1 MLSQDSGVVPALTR
15 RRVLLDGGRG
25 LVLLGLLGAAVTACG
40 SGAPAGPDPLEQQ
53 LELARHDSDVA
64 TAAARAVPPAL
75 ARALTEVAAERSRHA
90 TALIEE
96 IARAARK
103 PTPTSSESASPTT
116 TSAAAAPPPSVEDV
130 VATLRSSAE
139 SATKLAPTL
148 SGYRAGLLGSIAAS
162 CTALYSVALPTKGR
176 PQ

>member
-1 MLSQDSGVVPALTR
+1 MLSQDSGVVAALTR

-40 SGAPAGPDPLEQQ
+40 SDVPAGPDPLEKQ

-64 TAAARAVPPAL
+64 TAAAKAAPPAL
-75 ARALTEVAAERSRHA
+75 ARALTEVAAERGRHA
-90 TALIEE
+90 TALVEE
-96 IARAARK
+96 IARAAHK
-103 PTPTSSESASPTT
+103 PTPTSSESPWPTT

-139 SATKLAPTL
+139 SATRLAPTL

-162 CTALYSVALPTKGR
+162 CTTLHSVALPSKGR

>member
-25 LVLLGLLGAAVTACG
+25 LVLLGLLDAAVTACG

-64 TAAARAVPPAL
+64 TAAAKAVPPAL

-96 IARAARK
+96 IARAARR

-116 TSAAAAPPPSVEDV
+116 SAAAAQPPSVDEV
-130 VATLRSSAE
+130 VAALRSSAE

>member
-25 LVLLGLLGAAVTACG
+25 LMLLGLLGAVVTACG

-53 LELARHDSDVA
+53 LESARHDSDLA
-64 TAAARAVPPAL
+64 TAAAKAASPAL

-103 PTPTSSESASPTT
+103 PTPTSSESAAPT
-116 TSAAAAPPPSVEDV
+116 TSAAAAPPPSVDDV

-139 SATKLAPTL
+139 SATRVAPTL

-162 CTALYSVALPTKGR
+162 CTALYSVALPSKGR

>member
-1 MLSQDSGVVPALTR
+1 ML
-15 RRVLLDGGRG
+15 
-25 LVLLGLLGAAVTACG
+25 
-40 SGAPAGPDPLEQQ
+40 
-53 LELARHDSDVA
+53 A
-64 TAAARAVPPAL
+64 TAAAKAVPPAL

-116 TSAAAAPPPSVEDV
+116 SSAAAAPPPSVDDV

>member
-1 MLSQDSGVVPALTR
+1 M
-15 RRVLLDGGRG
+15 
-25 LVLLGLLGAAVTACG
+25 LLGLLGAAVTACG
-40 SGAPAGPDPLEQQ
+40 SSGPAGPDPLEQQ

-64 TAAARAVPPAL
+64 TAAAKAVPPAL

-96 IARAARK
+96 IARAARR

-116 TSAAAAPPPSVEDV
+116 SAAAAPPPSVDEV
-130 VATLRSSAE
+130 VAALRSSAE
-139 SATKLAPTL
+139 SATQLAPTL

-162 CTALYSVALPTKGR
+162 CTALYSVALPSRGR

>member
-25 LVLLGLLGAAVTACG
+25 LVLLGLFGAAVTACG

-64 TAAARAVPPAL
+64 TAAAKAVPPAL

-90 TALIEE
+90 TALTEE

-103 PTPTSSESASPTT
+103 PTPTSSDSATPTT
-116 TSAAAAPPPSVEDV
+116 TGAAAAPPPSVDDV
-130 VATLRSSAE
+130 VATLRSSAQ
-139 SATKLAPTL
+139 SATELAPTL

-162 CTALYSVALPTKGR
+162 CTTLYSVALPSKGS